1 MGQTFF
7 YGRTTKG
14 RRAWEDAMVNV
25 SRIDFRLQRVADFG
39 KSQFVASDLAT
50 IPPSNK
56 NRSEVKGARSK
67 KKETPLHALYRK
79 CQAIWDF
86 SHFILFPFIG
96 DLSSIKSGI
105 PLKRMNKSGK
115 PLVALFSIF
124 WKKEL
129 LGSAFFISF
138 ASVFSVDI

>member
-7 YGRTTKG
+7 HGRTSKD
-14 RRAWEDAMVNV
+14 RKAWEVAMSNV
-25 SRIDFRLQRVADFG
+25 SRIDNRLARVADLG
-39 KSQFVASDLAT
+39 KSQFVAMDLAT

-56 NRSEVKGARSK
+56 NRSEVKGTRSK
-67 KKETPLHALYRK
+67 KKETPLQALYLK

-105 PLKRMNKSGK
+105 PFKRMNKSGK
-115 PLVALFSIF
+115 PLLTLFSIF
-124 WKKEL
+124 WKKEF
-129 LGSAFFISF
+129 LGSAIFISF

>member
-1 MGQTFF
+1 
-7 YGRTTKG
+7 
-14 RRAWEDAMVNV
+14 MVNV
-25 SRIDFRLQRVADFG
+25 SRIFFRLQRVADLG
-39 KSQFVASDLAT
+39 KSQFWAMDRAT
-50 IPPSNK
+50 RPPSNK

-105 PLKRMNKSGK
+105 PFKRMNKSGK
-115 PLVALFSIF
+115 PLLTLFSIF
-124 WKKEL
+124 WKKEF
-129 LGSAFFISF
+129 LGSAFFISL
-138 ASVFSVDI
+138 ASVFSVDICYGEN

>member
-1 MGQTFF
+1 
-7 YGRTTKG
+7 
-14 RRAWEDAMVNV
+14 MVKV
-25 SRIDFRLQRVADFG
+25 SIIDNRLARVADLG
-39 KSQFVASDLAT
+39 KSQFVAMDLAT

-56 NRSEVKGARSK
+56 NRSEVKGTRSK

-105 PLKRMNKSGK
+105 PFNRMNKSGK
-115 PLVALFSIF
+115 PLEALFSIF
-124 WKKEL
+124 WKKEF
-129 LGSAFFISF
+129 LGSAIFISF

>member
-7 YGRTTKG
+7 YGRTSKG
-14 RRAWEDAMVNV
+14 RKAWELAMVNV
-25 SRIDFRLQRVADFG
+25 SRIFFRLARVADLG
-39 KSQFVASDLAT
+39 KSQFVAMDLAT

-56 NRSEVKGARSK
+56 NRSEVKGSCSK
-67 KKETPLHALYRK
+67 KKEMPLQALYRK

-96 DLSSIKSGI
+96 DFSSIKSGI
-105 PLKRMNKSGK
+105 PFNRMNKSGK
-115 PLVALFSIF
+115 PLEALFSIF
-124 WKKEL
+124 WKKEF